1 MARASGRT
9 WLLGGA
15 AALVVAIVAGV
26 ALLRHE
32 RPDPGAG
39 SAASAASALLAPSA
53 AEKRWQDLTPAQ
65 QAALEPLKAGWDDL
79 GPVRKQ
85 KWLEIAGRY
94 ATMKPAEQKRVH
106 ERMREWVALS
116 PEERKAVRE
125 SYARAQK
132 IVGGK
137 KAAQWEQYQL
147 LPEEEKRKLAN
158 ANAAKKQQ
166 VAKPPTPAQSLVK
179 TPTPIK
185 PHPGLATAGGT
196 AAPTTPVAPAP
207 VVPVPAAPVVPPPAP
222 APVQEM
228 EYPLE
233 GAATPAAMMQQNP
246 PAPPPAPQP
255 APQPVPAPPNAGK

>member
-1 MARASGRT
+1 
-9 WLLGGA
+9 
-15 AALVVAIVAGV
+15 
-26 ALLRHE
+26 
-32 RPDPGAG
+32 
-39 SAASAASALLAPSA
+39 
-53 AEKRWQDLTPAQ
+53 
-65 QAALEPLKAGWDDL
+65 
-79 GPVRKQ
+79 
-85 KWLEIAGRY
+85 
-94 ATMKPAEQKRVH
+94 
-106 ERMREWVALS
+106 MREWVALS

-158 ANAAKKQQ
+158 ANSAKKQQ

-179 TPTPIK
+179 TPAPIK
-185 PHPGLATAGGT
+185 PHQGLATAGGT
-196 AAPTTPVAPAP
+196 TAPATTVTP
-207 VVPVPAAPVVPPPAP
+207 APAVPAPAAPIAPAPAP

-246 PAPPPAPQP
+246 PPSPPPAPQP
-255 APQPVPAPPNAGK
+255 AAPQPAAPQPAPATPNAGK